1 MVILIRL
8 LLVPVVIVFALPLA
22 VIGAFVALAVTGHA
36 LDLSALIVLLM
47 LRCIVVTNAIVLRD
61 LTVGANAIVLRDPVQ
76 HKTEAGADVRTALVQ
91 SGRTHVRSILMT
103 AAATILALIPPPL
116 LSACGLIAIAASLAT
131 VVTGGLLGSMLLTL
145 VVIPVIYSL
154 LVGLH

>member
-61 LTVGANAIVLRDPVQ
+61 LTVGANAIVLLTLVQ
-76 HKTEAGADVRTALVQ
+76 HKIETGDDVSTVLIQ
-91 SGRTHVRSILMT
+91 GGRTGVRSILMT
-103 AAATILALIPPPL
+103 PQRRSWSWSRWRSVAAASSRPAWPR
-116 LSACGLIAIAASLAT
+116 
-131 VVTGGLLGSMLLTL
+131 
-145 VVIPVIYSL
+145 
-154 LVGLH
+154 